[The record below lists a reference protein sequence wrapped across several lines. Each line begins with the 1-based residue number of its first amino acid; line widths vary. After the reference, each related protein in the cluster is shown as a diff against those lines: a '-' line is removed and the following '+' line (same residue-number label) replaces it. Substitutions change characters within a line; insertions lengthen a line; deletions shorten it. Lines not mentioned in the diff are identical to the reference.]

1 MKTND
6 EIVLN
11 ALATDAQALFKLR
24 STTYKIASHHD
35 WDSALRVPSKM
46 LWREYLA
53 IEQFIDE
60 HLNSDMSRFCPS
72 I

>member
-11 ALATDAQALFKLR
+11 ALATDAQTSIKLR
-24 STTYKIASHHD
+24 ATTYRCATQYD
-35 WDSALRVPSKM
+35 WDYALRVPSKS
-46 LWREYLA
+46 LWREYSA
-53 IEQFIDE
+53 IEQFIDD
-60 HLNSDMSRFCPS
+60 HFNNDPQRFCPS

>member
-11 ALATDAQALFKLR
+11 ALATDAQALIKLR
-24 STTYKIASHHD
+24 ATTYKIVTQYD
-35 WDSALRVPSKM
+35 WDSALRVPSKA
-46 LWREYLA
+46 LWREYYA

-60 HLNSDMSRFCPS
+60 NLNADMSRFFPA